1 MLLGGHSYRLGC
13 LSIEFIFR
21 SFTTLSS
28 LLKCS
33 PVISFLLLLV
43 LMSSL
48 WSSAWLYNISIS
60 FF

>member
-1 MLLGGHSYRLGC
+1 MLLGGRSYRLGC

-48 WSSAWLYNISIS
+48 
-60 FF
+60 